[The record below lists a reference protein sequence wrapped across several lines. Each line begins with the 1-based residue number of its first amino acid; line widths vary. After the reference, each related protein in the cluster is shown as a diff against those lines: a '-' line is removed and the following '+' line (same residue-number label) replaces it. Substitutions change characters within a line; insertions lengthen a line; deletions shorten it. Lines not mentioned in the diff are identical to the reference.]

1 MVKLTITTRSNYMK
15 LLYWLLFIMLSFV
28 SVNVL
33 SHGSGPQGFDKIK
46 LTSVKAIYKEG
57 KDGDYVILQGRLT
70 DYYQKDRYEFID
82 LNNDVI
88 EVELDDEYDWSHIA
102 KDMLIEIEGKL
113 DRDFFSTHVEVM
125 KASPLSEL

>member
-1 MVKLTITTRSNYMK
+1 MK